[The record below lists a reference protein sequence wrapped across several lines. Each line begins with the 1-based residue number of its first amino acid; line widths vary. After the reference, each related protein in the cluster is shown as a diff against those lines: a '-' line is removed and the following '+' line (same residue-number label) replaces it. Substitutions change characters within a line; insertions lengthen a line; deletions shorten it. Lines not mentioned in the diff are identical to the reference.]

1 MKQLLKTTGTILK
14 GAFHLLNTSHPLVL
28 SASTAFFTTF
38 GLSPILINLAHLL
51 TLFFDQEIILGKLFT
66 KVATSVGE
74 KAAHD
79 VKRIVENFLS
89 FETNAWV
96 TIPVTLFFYF
106 VGTTLLTNIRQ
117 CIHQLWH
124 IKQKPEYPFSY
135 HLKERLI
142 EIGIILLIGVLFL
155 ISTVFDTGID
165 HFNQFIGENHPGAQN
180 FANSLLHAI
189 LSIVMISTWIT
200 LIFKLMPEA
209 YVQWR
214 VAIAGGLFT
223 GVLINIG
230 RFTLTKLLVTDQFRH
245 LFGPSAS
252 MALLLLFIFYCSL
265 TLYFGTSF
273 TYVFA
278 KVTNQPIRPG
288 TMADKY
294 EKTIVEVGASRRRK
308 TSSNKKKN

>member
-1 MKQLLKTTGTILK
+1 MKNLFRSAITTLQGALQLL
-14 GAFHLLNTSHPLVL
+14 NNSNPLVL

-51 TLFFDQEIILGKLFT
+51 TLFFDQNIILGKLFT

-74 KAAHD
+74 KAASD

-96 TIPVTLFFYF
+96 TIPVTIFFYF

-117 CIHQLWH
+117 CIHQIWH
-124 IKQKPEYPFSY
+124 IKRKPGHPFGY

-142 EIGIILLIGVLFL
+142 EIGIILLIGGLFL
-155 ISTVFDTGID
+155 ISTVFDNGIEQIN
-165 HFNQFIGENHPGAQN
+165 HFLGKNHPEAESLVNG
-180 FANSLLHAI
+180 LLHAL
-189 LSIVMISTWIT
+189 LSIIMIATWIT

-209 YVQWR
+209 YVQWK

-230 RFTLTKLLVTDQFRH
+230 RFTLTKLLVTEEFRH

-265 TLYFGTSF
+265 TLYFGTAF
-273 TYVFA
+273 TYVYA
-278 KVTNQPIRPG
+278 KVTNRPIRPG
-288 TMADKY
+288 YLADKY
-294 EKTIVEVGASRRRK
+294 EKKIIEEGGRRNTPK
-308 TSSNKKKN
+308 

>member
-1 MKQLLKTTGTILK
+1 MKEFFRTTLAILK
-14 GAFHLLNTSHPLVL
+14 NALNLLNNSNPLVL

-51 TLFFDQEIILGKLFT
+51 TLFFDQDIILGKLFT

-96 TIPVTLFFYF
+96 TIPVTIFFYF

-117 CIHQLWH
+117 CIHQIWR
-124 IKQKPEYPFSY
+124 IKRKPEHPFGY

-155 ISTVFDTGID
+155 ISTVFDNGID
-165 HFNQFIGENHPGAQN
+165 HISSATSVTNG
-180 FANSLLHAI
+180 LLHGI
-189 LSIVMISTWIT
+189 LSIVMVSTWIT
-200 LIFKLMPEA
+200 LIFRLMPEA

-230 RFTLTKLLVTDQFRH
+230 RFTLTKLLVTDEFRN

-265 TLYFGTSF
+265 TLYFGTAF
-273 TYVFA
+273 TYVYG
-278 KVTNQPIRPG
+278 KTTHQPIRPG
-288 TMADKY
+288 HHADKY
-294 EKTIVEVGASRRRK
+294 EQKVIEEGSRKRK
-308 TSSNKKKN
+308 SAHSKDKVN

>member
-1 MKQLLKTTGTILK
+1 MKEFFRTTVTILK
-14 GAFHLLNTSHPLVL
+14 SALHLLNNSNPLVL

-96 TIPVTLFFYF
+96 TIPVTIFFYF

-117 CIHQLWH
+117 CIHQIWH
-124 IKQKPEYPFSY
+124 IKRKPGHPFSY

-155 ISTVFDTGID
+155 ISTVFDNGIE
-165 HFNQFIGENHPGAQN
+165 HLNRFIGENHPDTEVIVNG
-180 FANSLLHAI
+180 LLHAL
-189 LSIVMISTWIT
+189 LSIVMVSTWIT
-200 LIFKLMPEA
+200 LIFRLMPEA
-209 YVQWR
+209 YVKWR

-230 RFTLTKLLVTDQFRH
+230 RFTLTNLLVTNEFRQ

-265 TLYFGTSF
+265 TLYFGTAF
-273 TYVFA
+273 TYVYA
-278 KVTNQPIRPG
+278 KTTHQPIRPG
-288 TMADKY
+288 YLADKY
-294 EKTIVEVGASRRRK
+294 EQKVVEEGVRRR
-308 TSSNKKKN
+308 SLSRSKKK

>member
-1 MKQLLKTTGTILK
+1 MKQLLHSTGTILK
-14 GAFHLLNTSHPLVL
+14 NALQLLNNSNPLVL

-96 TIPVTLFFYF
+96 TVPVTIFFYF

-117 CIHQLWH
+117 CIHQIWR
-124 IKQKPEYPFSY
+124 IKRKAGHSLGY
-135 HLKERLI
+135 HFKERLI
-142 EIGIILLIGVLFL
+142 EIGIILLIGILFL
-155 ISTVFDTGID
+155 ISTVFDSGID
-165 HFNQFIGENHPGAQN
+165 SMSAPS
-180 FANSLLHAI
+180 SLLNILLHVI
-189 LSIVMISTWIT
+189 LSIVMVSTWIT
-200 LIFKLMPEA
+200 LIFRLMPEA

-230 RFTLTKLLVTDQFRH
+230 RFTLTQLLVTDEFRH

-273 TYVFA
+273 TYVYA
-278 KVTNQPIRPG
+278 KATNQPIRPG
-288 TMADKY
+288 HLADKY
-294 EKTIVEVGASRRRK
+294 QEQIVEEGARRPLK
-308 TSSNKKKN
+308 NPLKKKKKN